1 MDPKAKK
8 MDSLFKE
15 MEGVRLQ
22 AEKEGRGLTSA
33 EIGQRAGIK
42 AEIEAL
48 VAEREDNK
56 EEAEL
61 RGILY
66 GTGSPGPLTLQGFG
80 NEGRTSDKDTLL
92 FQDAEGRSISAFSN
106 AKRFSALDR
115 GSLEEGVGPGS
126 LGKILRAKILG
137 DPLGLSEPELRALG
151 ESVGG
156 AGGWFVSPELSSF
169 TIDLARNKSCVLLAG
184 GWTLPMMTEE
194 MTLVKVLTDPTAYWV
209 AEHGKITESEGTFG
223 PIKLKAMVVGCL
235 VRVSRALLED
245 APNSGNVIESQIGA
259 ALGLEVDRCAL
270 LGNGVNEPKGLL
282 HCADINTYSM
292 GLNGA
297 ALTNYDP
304 FSYAVQYV
312 AEDNGLATAVIMAP
326 RTAGNLDRLK
336 EGTTLAP
343 LAPPPSFQALQK
355 FSTNQIPITQTQGS
369 SSVASSAFVGDY
381 KNIVLG
387 MRKQLTI
394 DVAAS
399 GVGSGSVDVFSSVEA
414 LIRGYLRIDVAVLRE
429 NFFTWIKG
437 IL

>member
-1 MDPKAKK
+1 M
-8 MDSLFKE
+8 KE
-15 MEGVRLQ
+15 LPANAPV
-22 AEKEGRGLTSA
+22 
-33 EIGQRAGIK
+33 
-42 AEIEAL
+42 
-48 VAEREDNK
+48 
-56 EEAEL
+56 
-61 RGILY
+61 
-66 GTGSPGPLTLQGFG
+66 TLQGPGGQDNRTFG
-80 NEGRTSDKDTLL
+80 GPETLV
-92 FQDAEGRSISAFSN
+92 FQDAEGRSIEAISN
-106 AKRFSALDR
+106 AKRFSTLDK
-115 GSLEEGVGPGS
+115 GEQIEGIGPGS
-126 LGKILRAKILG
+126 LGKILRARVLG
-137 DPLGLSEPELRALG
+137 DPMGLNPSEIRALG

-156 AGGWFVSPELSSF
+156 AGGWFVSPQLSSYV
-169 TIDLARNKSCVLLAG
+169 IDLARNKSCVLLAG
-184 GWTLPMMTEE
+184 GWSLPMTTEE

-209 AEHGKITESEGTFG
+209 AEHAKITESEGTFG

-245 APNSGNVIESQIGA
+245 APNSGNVIESQIGFS
-259 ALGLEVDRCAL
+259 LGTEIDRCAL

-282 HCADINTYSM
+282 NCAGINVYSM
-292 GLNGA
+292 SANGA

-304 FSYAVQYV
+304 FSYGVQYV

-343 LAPPPSFQALQK
+343 LAPPPSFQALNK
-355 FSTNQIPITQTQGS
+355 FSTNQIPITQTKGS

-394 DVAAS
+394 DIAAS

-429 NFFTWIKG
+429 NHFTWING

>member
-1 MDPKAKK
+1 MTPEQKEMDK
-8 MDSLFKE
+8 LFKQ

-22 AEKEGRGLTSA
+22 AEKEGRGLTAA
-33 EIGQRAGIK
+33 EIEKRAGIK
-42 AEIEAL
+42 KKIEAL
-48 VAEREDNK
+48 VAGRESNK
-56 EEAEL
+56 EEEEL

-66 GTGSPGPLTLQGFG
+66 GTGSTGPLTM
-80 NEGRTSDKDTLL
+80 EGLGDEDRGDPGVMV
-92 FQDAEGRSISAFSN
+92 FQDAEGRSIEAFSN
-106 AKRFSALDR
+106 SKRFSTLK
-115 GSLEEGVGPGS
+115 GEERIEGIGPGS

-137 DPLGLSEPELRALG
+137 DPLGLSPSEIRALG

-156 AGGWFVSPELSSF
+156 AGGWFVSPALSSYV
-169 TIDLARNKSCVLLAG
+169 IDLARNKSCVLLAG
-184 GWTLPMMTEE
+184 GFSLPMTTEE

-209 AEHGKITESEGTFG
+209 AEHAKITESEGTFG

-245 APNSGNVIESQIGA
+245 APNSGNVIETQIGA
-259 ALGLEVDRCAL
+259 ALGLEIDRCAL
-270 LGNGVNEPKGLL
+270 LGNGVNEPKGLSN
-282 HCADINTYSM
+282 CAGINTYSM
-292 GLNGA
+292 GANGL
-297 ALTNYDP
+297 ALANYDP

-326 RTAGNLDRLK
+326 RTAGALDRLK

-343 LAPPPSFQALQK
+343 LTPPPSFQALQK
-355 FSTNQIPITQTQGS
+355 FSTNQIPITQTQGTATT
-369 SSVASSAFVGDY
+369 ASSAFVGDY

-394 DVAAS
+394 DIAAS
-399 GVGSGSVDVFSSVEA
+399 GVGSGSVDVFSSVET

-429 NFFTWIKG
+429 NHFTWIKG

>member
-1 MDPKAKK
+1 MDAKERTENIK
-8 MDSLFKE
+8 KI
-15 MEGVRLQ
+15 
-22 AEKEGRGLTSA
+22 GLKVA
-33 EIGQRAGIK
+33 EILGRAK
-42 AEIEAL
+42 
-48 VAEREDNK
+48 EDNRALKK
-56 EEAEL
+56 EEQEL
-61 RGILY
+61 VEEYTALIKEDANEL
-66 GTGSPGPLTLQGFG
+66 PGRALTLQDFG
-80 NEGRTSDKDTLL
+80 GGGRAFDKNVMV
-92 FQDAEGRSISAFSN
+92 FQDAQGQSIQAFSN
-106 AKRFSALDR
+106 AKSFSALNKEDR
-115 GSLEEGVGPGS
+115 AEGIGPGS

-137 DPLGLSEPELRALG
+137 DPIGLNFHEFKALG

-156 AGGWFVSPELSSF
+156 AGGWFVSPALSGYV
-169 TIDLARNKSCVLLAG
+169 IDLARNKSCVLLAG
-184 GWTLPMMTEE
+184 GWTLPMTTEE
-194 MTLVKVLTDPTAYWV
+194 MTLVKVLTDPTAYWT
-209 AEHGKITESEGTFG
+209 AEHSKITESEGTFG

-245 APNSGNVIESQIGA
+245 APNSGNVIESQIGS

-282 HCADINTYSM
+282 HCADINSYSM
-292 GLNGA
+292 GTNGA

-312 AEDNGLATAVIMAP
+312 AEDNGLATAVIYAP

-343 LAPPPSFQALQK
+343 LAPPPSFQALNK
-355 FSTNQIPITQTQGS
+355 FSTNQIPITQTQGT

-381 KNIVLG
+381 KNIVIG

-429 NFFTWIKG
+429 NHFTWIKG

>member
-1 MDPKAKK
+1 VEIYEAKERIGKLRAATSKVIAHFRDSGKTMSDDCLNFLDDSDQEIKELEKNLPEKA
-8 MDSLFKE
+8 
-15 MEGVRLQ
+15 
-22 AEKEGRGLTSA
+22 LT
-33 EIGQRAGIK
+33 
-42 AEIEAL
+42 
-48 VAEREDNK
+48 VANF
-56 EEAEL
+56 
-61 RGILY
+61 G
-66 GTGSPGPLTLQGFG
+66 GGSRRP
-80 NEGRTSDKDTLL
+80 DKDILE
-92 FQDAEGRSISAFSN
+92 FQDAQGKRIEAVSN
-106 AKRFSALDR
+106 AKRFSALDKEQR
-115 GSLEEGVGPGS
+115 AEGIGPGS
-126 LGKILRAKILG
+126 LGNILRARILG
-137 DPLGLSEPELRALG
+137 DPMGLNPHEIKALG

-156 AGGWFVSPELSSF
+156 QGGWFVSPALSSY

-184 GWTLPMMTEE
+184 GWTLPMTTEE

-209 AEHGKITESEGTFG
+209 AEHAKITESEGTFG

-259 ALGLEVDRCAL
+259 ALGLEIDRCAL
-270 LGNGVNEPKGLL
+270 LGNGVNEPKGLA
-282 HCADINTYSM
+282 HCADINSYSM
-292 GLNGA
+292 GANGL
-297 ALTNYDP
+297 ALANYDP

-312 AEDNGLATAVIMAP
+312 AEDNGQATAVIMAP
-326 RTAGNLDRLK
+326 RTAGALDRLK

-343 LAPPPSFQALQK
+343 LTPPPSFQALQK
-355 FSTNQIPITQTQGS
+355 FSTNQVPITQTQGS
-369 SSVASSAFVGDY
+369 STVASSAFVGDY

-429 NFFTWIKG
+429 NHFTWVKG

>member
-1 MDPKAKK
+1 MSSQKEIREQIGKLESKIKDFEAK
-8 MDSLFKE
+8 
-15 MEGVRLQ
+15 R
-22 AEKEGRGLTSA
+22 EKWTDE
-33 EIGQRAGIK
+33 E
-42 AEIEAL
+42 
-48 VAEREDNK
+48 ED
-56 EEAEL
+56 
-61 RGILY
+61 LY
-66 GTGSPGPLTLQGFG
+66 GQMCATTQQLKRELHDGPLTNPLGHLGEARAF
-80 NEGRTSDKDTLL
+80 DKDILV
-92 FQDAEGRSISAFSN
+92 FQDAEGRSIQALSN
-106 AKRFSALDR
+106 ARRFSALDK
-115 GSLEEGVGPGS
+115 GEHVEEIGPGS

-137 DPLGLSEPELRALG
+137 DPLGLNPHEFKALG

-156 AGGWFVSPELSSF
+156 AGGWFVSPQLSSYV
-169 TIDLARNKSCVLLAG
+169 IDLARNKSCVLLAG
-184 GWTLPMMTEE
+184 GWTLPMSSEE
-194 MTLVKVLTDPTAYWV
+194 MTLVKILTDPTAYWV
-209 AEHGKITESEGTFG
+209 AEHAKITESEGTFG
-223 PIKLKAMVVGCL
+223 PIKLKAVVVGCL

-259 ALGLEVDRCAL
+259 ALGLEIDRVSL
-270 LGNGVNEPKGLL
+270 LGNGVNSPKGLD
-282 HCADINTYSM
+282 HCLDINSYSM
-292 GLNGA
+292 GVNGA

-312 AEDNGLATAVIMAP
+312 AEDNGLATAVIYAP

-343 LAPPPSFQALQK
+343 LRPPPSFEALNK
-355 FSTNQIPITQTQGS
+355 FQTNQISITQTQGTS
-369 SSVASSAFVGDY
+369 AVASSAFVGDY

-429 NFFTWIKG
+429 NHFTWIKG

>member
-1 MDPKAKK
+1 MEVYEAQEGIKKLTAAMEAVRAKWAGK
-8 MDSLFKE
+8 PMSADC
-15 MEGVRLQ
+15 LQ
-22 AEKEGRGLTSA
+22 WLGDCEV
-33 EIGQRAGIK
+33 EIGNLEKWLPEK
-42 AEIEAL
+42 AL
-48 VAEREDNK
+48 TVAD
-56 EEAEL
+56 
-61 RGILY
+61 
-66 GTGSPGPLTLQGFG
+66 FG
-80 NEGRTSDKDTLL
+80 GGRRPDKDILL
-92 FQDAEGRSISAFSN
+92 FQDAQGKSIEAISN
-106 AKRFSALDR
+106 AKRFSALDQ
-115 GSLEEGVGPGS
+115 GAQAEGIGPGS
-126 LGKILRAKILG
+126 LGNILRAKILG
-137 DPLGLSEPELRALG
+137 DPMGLNPHEIKALG

-156 AGGWFVSPELSSF
+156 QGGWFVSPALSSY

-184 GWTLPMMTEE
+184 GWTLPMTTEE

-209 AEHGKITESEGTFG
+209 AEHAKITESEGTFG

-292 GLNGA
+292 GANGA

-312 AEDNGLATAVIMAP
+312 AEDNGLASAVIMAP

-336 EGTTLAP
+336 EGTTNAP
-343 LAPPPSFQALQK
+343 LRPPPSFEALQK
-355 FSTNQIPITQTQGS
+355 FQTNQVPITQTQGTS
-369 SSVASSAFVGDY
+369 AVASSAFVGDF

-429 NFFTWIKG
+429 NHFTWVKG

>member
-1 MDPKAKK
+1 MNDNDERIQEGIAVLEKK
-8 MDSLFKE
+8 IAEWSKLKLNQAQIDIYNAIIAEVRRLKE
-15 MEGVRLQ
+15 LP
-22 AEKEGRGLTSA
+22 
-33 EIGQRAGIK
+33 
-42 AEIEAL
+42 
-48 VAEREDNK
+48 ERQ
-56 EEAEL
+56 
-61 RGILY
+61 
-66 GTGSPGPLTLQGFG
+66 LTLENFSYDSHG
-80 NEGRTSDKDTLL
+80 NRVSTGIAPDKDTLV
-92 FQDAEGRSISAFSN
+92 FQDAEGRSIKALSN
-106 AKRFSALDR
+106 TKRFSALDK
-115 GSLEEGVGPGS
+115 GEEIEGIEPGS

-137 DPLGLSEPELRALG
+137 DPLGLNPSEIRALG

-156 AGGWFVSPELSSF
+156 AGGWFVSPQLSSYV
-169 TIDLARNKSCVLLAG
+169 IDLARNKSCVLLAG
-184 GWTLPMMTEE
+184 GWTLPMTTEE

-209 AEHGKITESEGTFG
+209 AEHAKITESEGTFG
-223 PIKLKAMVVGCL
+223 PIKLRAMVVGCL

-245 APNSGNVIESQIGA
+245 APNSGNVIESQIGS

-282 HCADINTYSM
+282 HCDDINTYSM
-292 GLNGA
+292 GVNGA

-304 FSYAVQYV
+304 FSYAVEYV
-312 AEDNGLATAVIMAP
+312 ATDNGQATAVIMAP

-343 LAPPPSFQALQK
+343 LTPPPSFQALQK
-355 FSTNQIPITQTQGS
+355 FQTNQVPINQVMGS
-369 SSVASSAFVGDY
+369 ATTASSAFVGDY
-381 KNIVLG
+381 KNIVIG

-429 NFFTWIKG
+429 NHFAWIKG